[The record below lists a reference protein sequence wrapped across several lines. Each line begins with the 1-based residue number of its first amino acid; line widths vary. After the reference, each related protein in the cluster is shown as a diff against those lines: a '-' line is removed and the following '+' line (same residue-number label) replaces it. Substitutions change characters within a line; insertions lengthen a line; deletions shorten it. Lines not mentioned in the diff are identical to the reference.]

1 MEISQIQSGS
11 WRKFENAIEE
21 EKISS
26 AYIIQGPSGSGKE
39 ALALQFI
46 SQILSSKITGL
57 FKLIILITFEM
68 ASVF

>member
-1 MEISQIQSGS
+1 MEISQIQSES
-11 WRKFENAIEE
+11 WRKFKNAIDE

-46 SQILSSKITGL
+46 SQILS
-57 FKLIILITFEM
+57 
-68 ASVF
+68 